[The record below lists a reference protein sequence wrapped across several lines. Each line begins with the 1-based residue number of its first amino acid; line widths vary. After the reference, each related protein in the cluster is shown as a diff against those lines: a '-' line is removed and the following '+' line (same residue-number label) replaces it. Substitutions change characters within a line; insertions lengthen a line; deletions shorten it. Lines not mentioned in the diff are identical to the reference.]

1 MRILLID
8 SYIHHKNKKAIQ
20 LMAERSSAELIIS
33 NNYMHSYE
41 EWDIV
46 FVPAGLIPSHV
57 FPQAKRIIYGPH
69 NFVFPTQEWLYSKNL
84 FDNRC
89 VYTCLSS
96 WVGNL
101 YKEFGILPMTVL
113 PLPFCVD
120 IDKFKPIDKPKE
132 YDCFIYFKHR
142 HPSFLELVSKEL
154 NSRNLNY
161 VTFQYG
167 KYNENDY
174 IDVLQKVKF
183 GIWIGC
189 SESQGFAVQECLS
202 CDVPL
207 LVLNATS
214 MFDEYNNDKYDYMNE
229 KGKYKLE
236 ATSLT
241 YWNDSCGMIVSDF
254 SRDLDTMR
262 ENYMK
267 YSPRKFIVET
277 LSPERC
283 LKRFTESLL

>member
-8 SYIHHKNKKAIQ
+8 SYIHHKNKKAIL
-20 LMAERSSAELIIS
+20 LMAEKSSAELVIS
-33 NNYMHSYE
+33 NNYAHSYE

-69 NFVFPTQEWLYSKNL
+69 NFVFPTQEWLHSKNL
-84 FDNRC
+84 FDDRC

-96 WVGNL
+96 WVGKL
-101 YKEFGILPMTVL
+101 YQEFGVLPLTIL

-120 IDKFKPIDKPKE
+120 VDKFKPIDKPKE

-142 HPSFLELVSKEL
+142 HPSLLESVL
-154 NSRNLNY
+154 NEVKKRNLNY
-161 VTFQYG
+161 VTFVYG
-167 KYNENDY
+167 KYNENEY
-174 IDVLQKVKF
+174 IDVLKKVKF

-214 MFDEYNNDKYDYMNE
+214 MFDEYNNDKYDYTNE
-229 KGKYKLE
+229 RGKYKLE

-241 YWNDSCGMIVSDF
+241 YWNNSCGIIVSDL
-254 SRDLDTMR
+254 SRDLDVMLQT
-262 ENYMK
+262 YMT

-277 LSPERC
+277 LSPEAC
-283 LKRFTESLL
+283 LMRFTEK

>member
-20 LMAERSSAELIIS
+20 LMAEYSSAELVITD
-33 NNYMHSYE
+33 NHMHCNE

-46 FVPAGLIPSHV
+46 FIPSRLIPANV
-57 FPQAKRIIYGPH
+57 FPRAKRIVYGPH
-69 NFVFPTQEWLYSKNL
+69 NFVFPTQEWLNSNNL

-96 WVGNL
+96 WVGKL
-101 YKEFGILPMTVL
+101 YQEFGVFPMTVL

-120 IDKFKPIDKPKE
+120 VEKFKPDTKIKE

-142 HPSFLELVSKEL
+142 HPSLLESVL
-154 NSRNLNY
+154 NEVKKRNLNY
-161 VTFQYG
+161 VTFVYG

-214 MFDEYNNDKYDYMNE
+214 MFDEYSNDKYDYIKE

-241 YWNDSCGMIVSDF
+241 YWNNSCGTIVSDL
-254 SRDLDTMR
+254 SRDLDIMR
-262 ENYMK
+262 ENYMN

-277 LSPERC
+277 LSPEAC
-283 LKRFTESLL
+283 LMRFTDK